1 MPGPEN
7 RHMTT
12 QLLWLW
18 INKKTECKKRGFFL
32 IICLYCDKIKTVF
45 LQMSAGGREN
55 LWHTGK

>member
-1 MPGPEN
+1 
-7 RHMTT
+7 MTT
-12 QLLWLW
+12 QLLLLW
-18 INKKTECKKRGFFL
+18 RNKKTEYKKRGFSW

>member
-1 MPGPEN
+1 MK
-7 RHMTT
+7 T
-12 QLLWLW
+12 QLLLLW
-18 INKKTECKKRGFFL
+18 RNKKTEYKKRGFSL